1 MTTSLLSP
9 GGLSRGV
16 TGAVAT
22 PPVTP
27 DHRSPAPGS
36 HTESGPDPDTDSGP
50 EAPRGP
56 SNARLNWLRA
66 GVLGA
71 NDGIVSVAA
80 VVVGVAAATPN
91 ATAIITAGMAA
102 LVGGAL
108 SMALGEYVSVSSA
121 RDSQLAAG
129 TAADHED
136 ISNPWHAGLAS
147 ALAFVVG
154 ALLPFLAVLLVPGAA
169 KIPATV
175 GAVLLALALTGG
187 LGARLGDAPA
197 GRAVVR
203 VLIGGALALGVTFA
217 VGSLFGVVV

>member
-16 TGAVAT
+16 TGAAVT
-22 PPVTP
+22 PPQVPTG
-27 DHRSPAPGS
+27 PGS
-36 HTESGPDPDTDSGP
+36 DPTHNLGP

-80 VVVGVAAATPN
+80 VVVGVAAVTANP
-91 ATAIITAGMAA
+91 TAIITAGMAA

-129 TAADHED
+129 TAADDEE

-154 ALLPFLAVLLVPGAA
+154 ALLPFLAVLVVPGAA

-175 GAVLLALALTGG
+175 VAVLIALALTGG
-187 LGARLGDAPA
+187 LGARLGDAPV